1 MAARHGWDAAA
12 AAHERAYER
21 FLAVAEPLMA
31 LEVVATWRGGMATDV
46 RARSHTIRI
55 DEPTTSGGED
65 SGMMPTELFCA
76 ALASC
81 FCLAVG
87 FAAAQA
93 RPGGA
98 RAQGHRHGRAARD
111 ASCATTHLVVTTEA
125 ALEPELLAR
134 LVERARPLCWVSNSL
149 ASGVSVEYLH
159 ATTVNA
165 RFRK

>member
-1 MAARHGWDAAA
+1 
-12 AAHERAYER
+12 
-21 FLAVAEPLMA
+21 MA
-31 LEVVATWRGGMATDV
+31 LEVVATWRGGFATDV
-46 RARSHTIRI
+46 QARGHAIRV
-55 DEPTTSGGED
+55 DEPETAGGGD

-87 FAAAQA
+87 FAAGKRDQEV
-93 RPGGA
+93 PGLKVSVTGE
-98 RAQGHRHGRAARD
+98 RVEGELRYE
-111 ASCATTHLVVTTEA
+111 HLVVTTEA

-134 LVERARPLCWVSNSL
+134 LVQRARPLCWISNSL

-159 ATTVNA
+159 STTVND

>member
-1 MAARHGWDAAA
+1 
-12 AAHERAYER
+12 
-21 FLAVAEPLMA
+21 MA
-31 LEVVATWRGGMATDV
+31 LEVVATWRGGLATDV
-46 RARSHTIRI
+46 QARGHTIRV
-55 DEPTTSGGED
+55 DEPTTADGGD

-87 FAAAQA
+87 FAAGKRDQEV
-93 RPGGA
+93 PGLKVTVTA
-98 RAQGHRHGRAARD
+98 ERAGTELRYEHF
-111 ASCATTHLVVTTEA
+111 VVTTQA

-134 LVERARPLCWVSNSL
+134 LVERARPLCWVSNTL

-159 ATTVNA
+159 TTTVND